1 MKNFI
6 CDGNRMQVILSS
18 AVQSG
23 DVVIVG
29 DMVTVSQDTGKTD
42 DTIVVYTKGV
52 FELPK
57 GTGALSQGTKVYW
70 DAILKQATTTAGT
83 NKVLGYVYYPA
94 ASGDPVV
101 QVKIG

>member
-6 CDGNRMQVILSS
+6 CEGNRMQVILSS
-18 AVQSG
+18 PVQSG

-29 DMVTVSQDTGKTD
+29 DMVTVSQDTGAID
-42 DTIVVYTKGV
+42 DTVVVYTKGV

-57 GTGALSQGTKVYW
+57 GTGALSQGAKVYW
-70 DAILKQATTTAGT
+70 DSILKKITTSESA
-83 NKVLGYVYYPA
+83 NIAGYVYYPA
-94 ASGDPVV
+94 SSANTVV

>member
-6 CDGNRMQVILSS
+6 CEGNRMQVILSS
-18 AVQSG
+18 PVQSG

-29 DMVTVSQDTGKTD
+29 DVATVSQDTGKID
-42 DTIVVYTKGV
+42 DTVVVYTKGV

-57 GTGALSQGTKVYW
+57 GPGALSQGAKVYW
-70 DAILKQATTTAGT
+70 DEVLKQATTTSGT

-94 ASGDPVV
+94 SSANTVV